1 MQSEIRSDWRL
12 RDIDIGFKA
21 NTDFVYRSIL
31 NGGTIMR
38 RFIFFLVAVATTA
51 GLVAFMG
58 PDGQSVNTHCTPRRE
73 PRISI

>member
-1 MQSEIRSDWRL
+1 
-12 RDIDIGFKA
+12 
-21 NTDFVYRSIL
+21 
-31 NGGTIMR
+31 MR